1 MQCDSLKLHEIIGLI
16 AAIMQILGLAGVL
29 SWSILKR
36 RQSYNALVIAK
47 IAGISFKIAVLF
59 VAATALGRELYT
71 LGFSEIFAI
80 LNGRYTGGKL
90 WYDAAPILSLASHL
104 TVSLLL
110 APLLITLTYFIF
122 TLSFAQTWQFIAR
135 MFNFRPQITTELIS
149 DLIIL
154 EAEYFADDDHKYSIT
169 DELNKLIVN
178 NTLSVRINNALKG
191 KDPLQDVVKKFR
203 IKYSYK
209 GKIAEIL
216 GSEGQIV
223 ELG

>member
-1 MQCDSLKLHEIIGLI
+1 MKFMQCDSLKLHEIIGLI

-122 TLSFAQTWQFIAR
+122 TLSFAQTWHRTKFTCCA
-135 MFNFRPQITTELIS
+135 
-149 DLIIL
+149 
-154 EAEYFADDDHKYSIT
+154 
-169 DELNKLIVN
+169 
-178 NTLSVRINNALKG
+178 
-191 KDPLQDVVKKFR
+191 PLQDCGAVSSSACSALRATRQRSRTKHKRDACFVLCREALRAHLVTQRGFPDCINDTSVTKR
-203 IKYSYK
+203 
-209 GKIAEIL
+209 
-216 GSEGQIV
+216 QV
-223 ELG
+223 N